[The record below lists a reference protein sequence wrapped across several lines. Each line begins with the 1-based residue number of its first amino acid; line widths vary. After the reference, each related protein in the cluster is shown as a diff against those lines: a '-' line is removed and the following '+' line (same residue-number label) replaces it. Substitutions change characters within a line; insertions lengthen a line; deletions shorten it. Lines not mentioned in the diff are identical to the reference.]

1 MVSFLYKCYYVLS
14 CIRSSAR
21 GNDRIEVNVMPST
34 AVSEKQKQEYEKVV
48 KQIKPKP
55 RIGRNIFWAF
65 VVGGLI
71 CLVGQFILSFFRARG
86 LDVIDAG
93 AATSATLVF
102 LAAFLTGL
110 GVYDEVSRFG
120 GAGGI
125 VPITG
130 FANSMVSPAL
140 EYRAEG
146 LVFGV
151 GSRLFTIA
159 GPVLVWGIVT
169 AWAAGILY
177 YFFK

>member
-1 MVSFLYKCYYVLS
+1 MSDSMV
-14 CIRSSAR
+14 I
-21 GNDRIEVNVMPST
+21 
-34 AVSEKQKQEYEKVV
+34 SEKQKREYAEIVN
-48 KQIKPKP
+48 QIKPKP
-55 RIGRNIFWAF
+55 RVWCNIFRAF
-65 VVGGLI
+65 IVGGLI
-71 CLVGQFILSFFRARG
+71 CLLGQFILSFFQNRG
-86 LDVIDAG
+86 LNVNEAA

-102 LAAFLTGL
+102 LAAFLTGV

-130 FANSMVSPAL
+130 FANSMVSSAL

-169 AWAAGILY
+169 AWAVGIFY
-177 YFFK
+177 YFFT

>member
-1 MVSFLYKCYYVLS
+1 MS
-14 CIRSSAR
+14 
-21 GNDRIEVNVMPST
+21 NTM
-34 AVSEKQKQEYEKVV
+34 VSEKQKQGYEKIV
-48 KQIKPKP
+48 KQVKPKP
-55 RIGRNIFWAF
+55 RILRNVFWAF
-65 VVGGLI
+65 MVGGLI
-71 CLVGQFILSFFRARG
+71 CLVGQLILSFFRAQG
-86 LDVIDAG
+86 LDINEAG

-140 EYRAEG
+140 EYHAEG

-151 GSRLFTIA
+151 GARLFTIA
-159 GPVLVWGIVT
+159 GPVLVWGIVI
-169 AWAAGILY
+169 AWTAGILY
-177 YFFK
+177 YFFR

>member
-1 MVSFLYKCYYVLS
+1 MPS
-14 CIRSSAR
+14 
-21 GNDRIEVNVMPST
+21 GENEIEVNDMSNIT
-34 AVSEKQKQEYEKVV
+34 VSEKQKQEYAEIV

-55 RIGRNIFWAF
+55 RVWRNVFWAF
-65 VVGGLI
+65 VVGGFI
-71 CLVGQFILSFFRARG
+71 CLIGQIIYNYFLSWG
-86 LDVIDAG
+86 LNLNEAG

-102 LAAFLTGL
+102 LASFLTGL

-130 FANSMVSPAL
+130 FANSMVASAL

-159 GPVLVWGIVT
+159 GPVLVWGIMT

-177 YFFK
+177 YFFR

>member
-1 MVSFLYKCYYVLS
+1 
-14 CIRSSAR
+14 
-21 GNDRIEVNVMPST
+21 MPEAT
-34 AVSEKQKQEYEKVV
+34 VSEKQKREYQKMV
-48 KQIKPKP
+48 QQAKPGP
-55 RIGRNIFWAF
+55 RIWRNVFWAF

-71 CLVGQFILSFFRARG
+71 CLVGQFILNFYRARG
-86 LDVIDAG
+86 LELNEAG
-93 AATSATLVF
+93 AATAATLVF

-130 FANSMVSPAL
+130 FANSMVSPAM

-151 GSRLFTIA
+151 GSRLFTVA

-169 AWAAGILY
+169 AWAVGILY